1 MRKVTF
7 LSGSGEERF
16 SPFLCVYISPE
27 SYSLYDNSMQ
37 VDQITLPTS
46 LETKSS
52 WKNRVLRFFVVF
64 TFFEPLLLLEFQQ
77 NIIKAVLKQL
87 E

>member
-1 MRKVTF
+1 
-7 LSGSGEERF
+7 
-16 SPFLCVYISPE
+16 
-27 SYSLYDNSMQ
+27 MQ